1 MTHADSAPRAA
12 GHSARHADAVH
23 DRRQWAIGVAIA
35 LAALLLR
42 FWRIGHTNL
51 WTDEVGAVD
60 LARRTIPEI
69 LANVRQSPHGPGY
82 YVLLHWWMAL
92 FGTGEAASRAL
103 SAVAGAAVVL
113 AVYRIALRLGA
124 ASGAGTATPLASI
137 AAVLTALSPVQ
148 LYFSQESRFHMV
160 ATAFAVAALA
170 GYLAWRERAVGA
182 LDGGRSAVGGGRE
195 RAMDFV
201 RFVVPT
207 ALALYAYPL
216 CALVTFACWV
226 DAALLVL
233 FDERVTR
240 PSARL
245 AVARDWLLLNVAV
258 ALLCVPLVIGRGG
271 LGAGAISSTQVWR
284 TALGVRGAADAFFYY
299 PLHQFQSRFLWWDT
313 FPGAF
318 GAYRDGMRWWPD
330 TERVLRT
337 VSLPLACV
345 VVAATLALAL
355 RRSWRTPWR
364 AVWLSALVPL
374 AAESAIS
381 VKQSLELS
389 RYALFVAPPLFLL
402 VARGLLA
409 LRPRAAAAASLV
421 VLLATMA
428 FGIVKYEQ
436 VDARDSDYR
445 LVADL
450 LRRGAHAGDSVV
462 ASPWYVAPTV
472 SYYVPSLTFEIR
484 EKYRHGWSNAG
495 FPSRTGPTGDW
506 WLVVDYRGGDLFHAP
521 VDSIE
526 GAATFGGARVRAVL
540 DTMLP
545 TSIRVLRLVP
555 ADGRVRR

>member
-1 MTHADSAPRAA
+1 MTHADSAPRADGHAA
-12 GHSARHADAVH
+12 GDTDRHADAVH
-23 DRRQWAIGVAIA
+23 DRRQWAIGLAIA

-82 YVLLHWWMAL
+82 YVLLHWWMTL

-103 SAVAGAAVVL
+103 SAVTGAAVVL
-113 AVYRIALRLGA
+113 AVYRIALRIGA
-124 ASGAGTATPLASI
+124 ASGAGMATRLASI

-182 LDGGRSAVGGGRE
+182 LGGWRVAGGGWRE
-195 RAMDFV
+195 RGADFL

-226 DAALLVL
+226 DAALLL
-233 FDERVTR
+233 LSRDAPRGARTRV
-240 PSARL
+240 AGE
-245 AVARDWLLLNVAV
+245 WLLLNVAM
-258 ALLCVPLVIGRGG
+258 ALLCVPLVIGRG

-299 PLHQFQSRFLWWDT
+299 PLHQFQSRFLGWDT

-318 GAYRDGMRWWPD
+318 GAYRDGMRWWPA

-364 AVWLSALVPL
+364 AVWLAALVPL

-409 LRPRAAAAASLV
+409 LRPRAVAAASLV

-436 VDARDSDYR
+436 VDVRDSDYR

-545 TSIRVLRLVP
+545 TSIRVLKLVP
-555 ADGRVRR
+555 RG